1 MATGDATPMKLLAL
15 DTATAACSVA
25 VWVDGTVRAHRLR
38 PMTRG
43 QSEALMP
50 MVVAALAEAG
60 LAFADLDA
68 VAATVGPGAFT
79 GLRIGLAA
87 ARAMALAAGLPCLGV
102 TTLEAVAANVP
113 EAERHGAAVLVALD
127 AKRADVY
134 AQVFSASLEPLSE
147 PAAVLPADLA
157 GLLAGGPVIVAGDA
171 AARAAEALAGA
182 GIEARVS
189 AAPGLP
195 DAARVAAI
203 AAHRRAAGQPALAPE
218 PLYLRA
224 PDVTLS
230 ANSRGLRG

>member
-1 MATGDATPMKLLAL
+1 MKLLAL

-25 VWVDGTVRAHRLR
+25 IWDDGSIRAWQFS
-38 PMTRG
+38 PMMRG

-50 MVVAALAEAG
+50 MVVAVLAEAG
-60 LAFADLDA
+60 LAFADLDG

-102 TTLEAVAANVP
+102 TTLEAVAANAS
-113 EAERHGAAVLVALD
+113 EAERHGAALLVVLD

-134 AQVFSASLEPLSE
+134 AQVFSAAFLPLSE
-147 PAAVLPADLA
+147 PQAVLPAALP
-157 GLLAGGPVIVAGDA
+157 GLVPAGPVVVVGDA
-171 AARAAEALAGA
+171 AARAVEALAVA
-182 GIEARVS
+182 GIEARPS
-189 AAPGLP
+189 AGAGIP
-195 DAARVAAI
+195 DAAQVAAI
-203 AAHRRAAGQPALAPE
+203 AAARHLAGRPALAPE

-230 ANSRGLRG
+230 ANSRGLRAAAP

>member
-1 MATGDATPMKLLAL
+1 MASGDPKPMKLLAL

-25 VWVDGTVRAHRLR
+25 VWVDGTIRARALR
-38 PMTRG
+38 PMARG

-50 MVVAALAEAG
+50 MIVAALAEAG
-60 LAFADLDA
+60 LTFAELDA

-87 ARAMALAAGLPCLGV
+87 ARAMALAAHLPCLGV

-113 EAERHGAAVLVALD
+113 ETERQGAAVLVVLD
-127 AKRADVY
+127 AKRADLY
-134 AQVFSASLEPLSE
+134 AQVFSATLEPLTE
-147 PAAVLPADLA
+147 PGAVLPADLT
-157 GLLAGGPVIVAGDA
+157 GLLPEGPVIVAGDA
-171 AARAAEALAGA
+171 AARAAAVLAGA
-182 GIEARVS
+182 GIEVRLS

-195 DAARVAAI
+195 DAAMVAAI
-203 AAHRRAAGQPALAPE
+203 AARRRRSGRPALPPE

-230 ANSRGLRG
+230 ANSRGLRA

>member
-1 MATGDATPMKLLAL
+1 MKLLAL

-25 VWVDGTVRAHRLR
+25 VWEDGIIRARQLR
-38 PMTRG
+38 PMVRG

-50 MVVAALAEAG
+50 MVVAVLAEAG
-60 LAFADLDA
+60 LAFVDLDG
-68 VAATVGPGAFT
+68 VVATVGPGAFT

-113 EAERHGAAVLVALD
+113 EAERRGAALLVVLD

-134 AQVFSASLEPLSE
+134 AQVFSAALKPLGEPR
-147 PAAVLPADLA
+147 AVLPAELPGLVPA
-157 GLLAGGPVIVAGDA
+157 GPLVVAGDA
-171 AARAAEALAGA
+171 AVRAVEALVAA
-182 GIEARVS
+182 GIEARPSTGAGV
-189 AAPGLP
+189 P

-203 AAHRRAAGQPALAPE
+203 AADRRLAGRPPLPPE

-230 ANSRGLRG
+230 ANSRGLRAEAP

>member
-1 MATGDATPMKLLAL
+1 MATADAKPMKILAL

-25 VWVDGTVRAHRLR
+25 VWADGTIRAQRLQ
-38 PMTRG
+38 PMVRG

-60 LAFADLDA
+60 LTFADLDA

-87 ARAMALAAGLPCLGV
+87 ARAMALAANLPCLGV

-113 EAERHGAAVLVALD
+113 ESERDGAAVLVALD

-134 AQVFSASLEPLSE
+134 AQVFSTALVPLTEPG
-147 PAAVLPADLA
+147 AVLPADLA
-157 GLLAGGPVIVAGDA
+157 GLLAGGPVVVAGDA
-171 AARAAEALAGA
+171 APRAAEALAGA

-203 AAHRRAAGQPALAPE
+203 AAGRSQAGRPALPPE